1 MLGQTISHY
10 RIVEKLGGGGMGVVY
25 KAEDL
30 TLGRFVALKFLPN
43 NVAKD
48 PAALE
53 RFRREARAAS
63 ALNHHNICTIY
74 EIGESEGGLRFIA
87 MEFLDGMT
95 LKHAI
100 SDRPLE
106 MDKLLSLA
114 IEIADA
120 LDAAHTAGI
129 VHRDIKPANIFVTTR
144 GHAKILDFGLAKID
158 EKLAGTTAEEANTLS
173 VQEHL
178 TSPGSTLG
186 TVAYMSPEQVLG
198 KPLDARSDLFSFGIV
213 LYEMATG
220 KLPFNGESS
229 GAIYDQIVHGTPTP
243 ATQLNAR
250 VTPELDA
257 VIRKA
262 LEKDRD
268 TRYQHASEMRAD
280 LKRALRDTGS
290 GSSRSVAV
298 SATATASAAAAV
310 PAPTTARK
318 PWLAIG
324 AVVAMLAV
332 AAITFALWPKHDAS
346 KLGTLTRPQSVAVAV
361 LPFQNLSGDSS
372 LDYLRMAVPDEV
384 ATTLS
389 SMRGLSVRPFATTAK
404 YAKSDIDVE
413 QAGKELRVG
422 RLVTGHYQKVGKDL
436 HLTLEAID
444 VAGNSSLWLNSLTF
458 PVEDHVAMHDQV
470 TSNVLNGL
478 IPKLGISNANET
490 GGTRPK
496 NDEAYDLYLR
506 SIALGHD
513 GAQNTEAIRMLERS
527 VGLDSNFAPAL
538 AALGVRYYYD
548 EEYTSGA
555 INSPTFRTDI
565 NSYRSYATLR
575 KALALDPNLVSAE
588 QQIISQ
594 DTDRGN
600 LIPAYR
606 QAKSMV
612 ERHPQSGLAHFT
624 LSYVLRYASV
634 LSEARQEC
642 EAAIHL
648 DPGNYQ
654 FRSCTPVFL
663 PDQPDRAQAFLDLDS
678 GSEWSNNVGAIDLIR
693 VGKIK
698 EGVAKFHQLP
708 DSPFFRT
715 RAMEGCYA
723 DPRPANYQELMDKVK
738 KEVPAVGDPEPRY
751 SQAMS
756 FNHCL
761 GNDFSIPILRS
772 AVRDGFCSYEFLE
785 KDTKMESFAGI
796 RKSPDFPALMTEA
809 KACRDNFLANR
820 DKTQ

>member
-1 MLGQTISHY
+1 MVGQTISHY

-30 TLGRFVALKFLPN
+30 TLGRFVALKFLPD

-48 PAALE
+48 PATLE

-74 EIGESEGGLRFIA
+74 EIGESDGIRFIA

-106 MDKLLSLA
+106 MDQLLSLA
-114 IEIADA
+114 AEIADA

-129 VHRDIKPANIFVTTR
+129 VHRDIKPANIFVTAR
-144 GHAKILDFGLAKID
+144 GHAKILDFGLAKVD
-158 EKLAGTTAEEANTLS
+158 EKTSGATAVEDANTLS
-173 VQEHL
+173 IQPDQL

-186 TVAYMSPEQVLG
+186 TVSYMSPEQVLG

-220 KLPFNGESS
+220 KLPFTGDSS
-229 GAIYDQIVHGTPTP
+229 GAIYDQIVHGTPAP
-243 ATQLNAR
+243 PTQWNTR

-257 VIRKA
+257 IIRKA

-280 LKRALRDTGS
+280 LKRAFRDTGS
-290 GSSRSVAV
+290 NQSRSAAVATPPPPAKPRKNWLAI
-298 SATATASAAAAV
+298 SATIAILAAAAI
-310 PAPTTARK
+310 A
-318 PWLAIG
+318 
-324 AVVAMLAV
+324 
-332 AAITFALWPKHDAS
+332 FALWHSHDKSPTDAAKS
-346 KLGTLTRPQSVAVAV
+346 STLSVAVAV
-361 LPFQNLSGDSS
+361 LPFQNLGGDTNT
-372 LDYLRMAVPDEV
+372 DYLRMALPDEV

-389 SMRGLSVRPFATTAK
+389 SIRGLSIRPFATTAK
-404 YAKSDIDVE
+404 YAKGDIDLQ
-413 QAGKELRVG
+413 QAAKELRVG
-422 RLVTGHYQKVGKDL
+422 RIVTGHYQKVRNDL
-436 HLTLEAID
+436 QLTLEAVD
-444 VAGNSSLWLNSLTF
+444 VADDRVLWQKNLSV
-458 PVEDHVAMHDQV
+458 PSEDLVAMHEQV
-470 TSNVLNGL
+470 TSSVRSGM
-478 IPKLGISNANET
+478 IPALGIVSIDESS
-490 GGTRPK
+490 GTRPK
-496 NDEAYDLYLR
+496 NEEAYDLYLR
-506 SIALGHD
+506 SIALPHD
-513 GAQNTEAIRMLERS
+513 GAQNTEAVRMLERS

-538 AALGVRYYYD
+538 AALGIRYYYE
-548 EEYTSGA
+548 EEYGDGVS
-555 INSPTFRTDI
+555 NSPTYHSDPTT
-565 NSYRSYATLR
+565 YRSYVTLQR
-575 KALALDPNLVSAE
+575 ALALDPNLVSAE

-600 LIPAYR
+600 LVQAYR

-612 ERHPQSGLAHFT
+612 ERHPQSGIAHFT

-634 LSEARQEC
+634 LKEAREEC
-642 EAAIHL
+642 EAAIRL

-654 FRSCTPVFL
+654 FRSCAVVFST
-663 PDQPDRAQAFLDLDS
+663 DQPDRAKAFLDLDS
-678 GSEWSNNVGAIDLIR
+678 GSEWSNNVGAINLIR
-693 VGKIK
+693 TGKNK
-698 EGVAKFHQLP
+698 EALAKFHQLP

-715 RAMEGCYA
+715 RAVEACYS

-751 SQAMS
+751 SQALS

-772 AVRDGFCSYEFLE
+772 AIKDGFCAYEFLE
-785 KDTKMESFAGI
+785 KDATVNSFTNI
-796 RKSPDFPALMTEA
+796 RKSPDFPALMAEA

-820 DKTQ
+820 DKPN